1 MERSIQPLDDETM
14 TDSDYYWSQRYDEM
28 TLGDAIDKIF
38 EIIEAQ
44 GEGTVKLYS
53 GFAVCHIRLFRRPV
67 NPYVLVTRARYCPAE
82 ERFQEQFRGPYDGDV
97 DLQEEAYYWP
107 EMKDRLISRLADKM
121 FAAPNASMETRLGF
135 KYVQPY

>member
-67 NPYVLVTRARYCPAE
+67 NPYVLVTRAMYCPAK

-97 DLQEEAYYWP
+97 ELREEVYYWP
-107 EMKDRLISRLADKM
+107 EMKDRLISMLVDKM
-121 FAAPNASMETRLGF
+121 FDAPNASMETRLGF